1 MKSKTYIDRD
11 KITKVRIQ
19 FEQKTRYTWWEEI
32 PASVKRFCGIVY
44 ERQYVVDAGWSSYS
58 DGKWRETTKE
68 FVETDQYRIDDKAKE
83 IFRKANVTIHYG
95 SHEIHQWFNSD
106 VEAQE
111 FVDGLVDRS
120 KKEFEI
126 IIK

>member
-11 KITKVRIQ
+11 KINKVRIQ
-19 FEQKTRYTWWEEI
+19 FEQKTAYKWWEEI

-44 ERQYVVDAGWSSYS
+44 ERQYAEAAGWSSYS
-58 DGKWRETTKE
+58 NGDWRETTEKIL
-68 FVETDQYRIDDKAKE
+68 ETGQYRIDDKAKK
-83 IFRKANVTIHYG
+83 IFRKANVTIHYSG
-95 SHEIHQWFNSD
+95 NDITQWFNTD

-111 FVDGLVDRS
+111 YVDGLVDRS

>member
-32 PASVKRFCGIVY
+32 PASVKRFLGFVY
-44 ERQYVVDAGWSSYS
+44 ERQYVIPAGWSSYS
-58 DGKWRETTKE
+58 DGKWRETTEE
-68 FVETDQYRIDDKAKE
+68 FLETGQYRVDDKAQE
-83 IFRKANVTIHYG
+83 IFRKSNVTIHYG
-95 SHEIHQWFNSD
+95 SHEITQWFNSD

-111 FVDGLVDRS
+111 FVDGLVERS
-120 KKEFEI
+120 KKDFEI

>member
-11 KITKVRIQ
+11 KINKVRIQ

-32 PASVKRFCGIVY
+32 PASVKRFLGFVY
-44 ERQYVVDAGWSSYS
+44 ERQYAVAAGWSSYS
-58 DGKWRETTKE
+58 NGSWRETTEE
-68 FVETDQYRIDDKAKE
+68 FLETGQYRIDDRNKE
-83 IFRKANVTIHYG
+83 IFRKANVTIYYSG
-95 SHEIHQWFNSD
+95 SDITQWFNSD
-106 VEAQE
+106 AQAQE
-111 FVDGLVDRS
+111 YVDGLVDRS